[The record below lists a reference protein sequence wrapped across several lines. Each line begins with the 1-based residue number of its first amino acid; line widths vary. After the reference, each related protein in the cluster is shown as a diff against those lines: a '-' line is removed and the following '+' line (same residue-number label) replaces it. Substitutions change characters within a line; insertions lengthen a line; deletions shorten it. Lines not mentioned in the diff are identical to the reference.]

1 MTNKVQSML
10 TFTLAV
16 AVLSLLVDR
25 GIEPAYAQ
33 DCATRYDVESAA
45 DRVID
50 RVLFCIDGS
59 SVDGSLSTY
68 CNS

>member
-1 MTNKVQSML
+1 MTTKVQSML
-10 TFTLAV
+10 TFVLAI
-16 AVLSLLVDR
+16 AVLGLLVDR

-50 RVLFCIDGS
+50 RVLYCIDGS
-59 SVDGSLSTY
+59 SVDGNLSTY